1 MPASRH
7 FVRIQRM
14 KKSLEAKSM
23 FKLTVRISPPL
34 AEEVKIRAVREGKT
48 LQEITATALA
58 TYLRSP
64 LRKGDER

>member
-1 MPASRH
+1 
-7 FVRIQRM
+7 
-14 KKSLEAKSM
+14 M

-58 TYLRSP
+58 AYLRSP